1 MTQQIEHAYP
11 GYGMERAFLERA
23 VREHKGVI
31 PELALGLLETTEIY
45 AVQAQALRE
54 LVSAYKDLADDFI
67 GNNGPHG
74 TRPYEWTDRR
84 TALASE
90 AARLGVE

>member
-1 MTQQIEHAYP
+1 MNQHAYP

-23 VREHKGVI
+23 VRENVGVL

-45 AVQAQALRE
+45 AVAAQSLRE
-54 LVSAYKDLADDFI
+54 LVAAYKQLADDVA

-74 TRPYEWTDRR
+74 SHPHEWTEQR
-84 TALASE
+84 TALARE

>member
-1 MTQQIEHAYP
+1 MTQIQHAYP

-23 VREHKGVI
+23 VRENVGVI

-45 AVQAQALRE
+45 AVQAQGLRE
-54 LVSAYKDLADDFI
+54 LVSAYKCLADDVTS
-67 GNNGPHG
+67 GNGPHG
-74 TRPYEWTDRR
+74 GYPHEWTERR
-84 TALASE
+84 TALACE

>member
-1 MTQQIEHAYP
+1 MTQIQHAYP

-23 VREHKGVI
+23 VRENVGVI

-54 LVSAYKDLADDFI
+54 LVSMYKDLAADAI
-67 GNNGPHG
+67 GGNGPHG
-74 TRPYEWTDRR
+74 GYPHEWTDRR

>member
-1 MTQQIEHAYP
+1 MTQIEYAYP
-11 GYGMERAFLERA
+11 GYGVERAFLERA

-54 LVSAYKDLADDFI
+54 LVAAYKELADDFI

>member
-1 MTQQIEHAYP
+1 MTQIQHAYP

-23 VREHKGVI
+23 VRENVGVI

-45 AVQAQALRE
+45 AVQALSLRE
-54 LVSAYKDLADDFI
+54 LVSAYKLLADDVT
-67 GNNGPHG
+67 GGDGPHG
-74 TRPYEWTDRR
+74 SYPHEWTERR
-84 TALASE
+84 TALACE